1 MWEKMRKLIDG
12 TDSIELVEAVS
23 LVVKTKCPNKYLLLD
38 LETNE
43 IYRGANNES
52 SKHWVKIN
60 YSFEKDFKKLDPKS
74 TATAVYVREILDAV
88 EDLLK
93 L

>member
-43 IYRGANNES
+43 IYRGANHES
-52 SKHWVKIN
+52 GKHWIKIN

-88 EDLLK
+88 DQLLK

>member
-1 MWEKMRKLIDG
+1 MRKLIDG

>member
-43 IYRGANNES
+43 IYRGANNDS

>member
-1 MWEKMRKLIDG
+1 MRKLIDG

-43 IYRGANNES
+43 IYRGANNDS

>member
-1 MWEKMRKLIDG
+1 MWQKMRKLIDG

-43 IYRGANNES
+43 IYRGANNDS

>member
-1 MWEKMRKLIDG
+1 MRKLIDG

-74 TATAVYVREILDAV
+74 TATAVYVSEILDAV

>member
-1 MWEKMRKLIDG
+1 MRKLIDG

-23 LVVKTKCPNKYLLLD
+23 LVVKTKCPDKYLLLD

-43 IYRGANNES
+43 IYRGTNAES

-88 EDLLK
+88 DQLLK

>member
-1 MWEKMRKLIDG
+1 MRKLIDG
-12 TDSIELVEAVS
+12 TQSIDLTEPVS
-23 LVVKTKCPNKYLLLD
+23 LILKTKCPNKYLLLD

-43 IYRGANNES
+43 IYRGANHES
-52 SKHWVKIN
+52 GKHWIKIN

>member
-1 MWEKMRKLIDG
+1 MRKLIDG
-12 TDSIELVEAVS
+12 TDSIELVAAVS

-43 IYRGANNES
+43 IYRGANHES
-52 SKHWVKIN
+52 GKHWIKIN

-88 EDLLK
+88 DQLLK

>member
-1 MWEKMRKLIDG
+1 MRKLIDG
-12 TDSIELVEAVS
+12 TDSIELIEPVS
-23 LVVKTKCPNKYLLLD
+23 LIVKTKCPNKYLLLD

-43 IYRGANNES
+43 IYRGANNDS

>member
-1 MWEKMRKLIDG
+1 MRKLIDG
-12 TDSIELVEAVS
+12 TQSIDLTEPVS
-23 LVVKTKCPNKYLLLD
+23 LILKTKCPNKYLLLD

-43 IYRGANNES
+43 IYRGANHES
-52 SKHWVKIN
+52 GKHWIKIN

-88 EDLLK
+88 DQLLK